1 MTYYTET
8 KYIEAIGPH
17 YGGGPAVYTYVV
29 EKTIVYSSSGWTG
42 TFAFV
47 RKLVALVAGNS
58 ENSNKKGSTD
68 EDEKNPEKDTHDG
81 HYSSSHFCLLA
92 T

>member
-8 KYIEAIGPH
+8 KSIESMQL
-17 YGGGPAVYTYVV
+17 TYVI
-29 EKTIVYSSSGWTG
+29 EKTIVYSSRGWTG

-58 ENSNKKGSTD
+58 EHSNKKGSTD
-68 EDEKNPEKDTHDG
+68 EDENDPEKDPHDG

-92 T
+92 TLKKVASPR